1 MNRTTAPTIEELLAL
16 RDAQLAAIAA
26 LSAENTRLSS
36 LVAKLEAELALAR
49 MHRYAPRSE
58 KSKDRL
64 LNEAEQAAAEA
75 AAGIGGEDG
84 DGEDVVP
91 DTGLPEGGPD
101 AGAKRG
107 RKPLPASLPRERVE
121 YTLPEDAQI
130 CPCCS
135 NRLHRIGE
143 VVSEQLQV
151 EVRVKVLE
159 NARAKYACRH
169 CDRTGIETPIVTAP
183 MPAQPLPG
191 SVATAS
197 TLAFALVV
205 PGKPKRGTELEFGA
219 TVSSTTTDP
228 NPANNHDRLVQRIR

>member
-1 MNRTTAPTIEELLAL
+1 MNRTHTPTIEELLAL
-16 RDAQLAAIAA
+16 QDAQFAAISA

-64 LNEAEQAAAEA
+64 LNEAEQAAAET
-75 AAGIGGEDG
+75 AAGIGGQDG
-84 DGEDVVP
+84 GGGEGDTVVP
-91 DTGLPEGGPD
+91 DTGFSEGGPD

-135 NRLHRIGE
+135 NQLHRIGE
-143 VVSEQLQV
+143 VVTEQLHV
-151 EVRVKVLE
+151 EVRVKLLE

-169 CDRTGIETPIVTAP
+169 CDRTGIETPIITAP
-183 MPAQPLPG
+183 MPA
-191 SVATAS
+191 
-197 TLAFALVV
+197 
-205 PGKPKRGTELEFGA
+205 
-219 TVSSTTTDP
+219 
-228 NPANNHDRLVQRIR
+228 

>member
-1 MNRTTAPTIEELLAL
+1 MNRTSTPTIEELLAL

-64 LNEAEQAAAEA
+64 LNEAEQAAAET
-75 AAGIGGEDG
+75 AAGIGADEG
-84 DGEDVVP
+84 DAVVP
-91 DTGLPEGGPD
+91 DTGLSEAGGD
-101 AGAKRG
+101 AGGKRG

-121 YTLPEDAQI
+121 YALPEDAQI

-143 VVSEQLQV
+143 VVTEQLHV

-159 NARAKYACRH
+159 NARAKYA
-169 CDRTGIETPIVTAP
+169 
-183 MPAQPLPG
+183 
-191 SVATAS
+191 
-197 TLAFALVV
+197 
-205 PGKPKRGTELEFGA
+205 
-219 TVSSTTTDP
+219 
-228 NPANNHDRLVQRIR
+228 